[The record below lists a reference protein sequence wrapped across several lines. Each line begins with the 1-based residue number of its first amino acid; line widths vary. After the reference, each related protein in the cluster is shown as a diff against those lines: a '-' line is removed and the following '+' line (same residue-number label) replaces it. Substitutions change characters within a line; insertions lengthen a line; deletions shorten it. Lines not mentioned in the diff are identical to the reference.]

1 MINND
6 HTPIIP
12 EVTGIITT
20 KPLIQFPFRD
30 YGLTNQLKNLYNP
43 PMITI
48 LRSSLF
54 LFVFA
59 CLTSLANA
67 DIVTLKDGTII
78 EGVVTKETRAE
89 VVIEITISNIKTT
102 KTFPRYKVKS
112 IEHKP
117 VEADSLDKDADSN
130 ETETS
135 TPSTTTNRP
144 GSKATKAREPR
155 ASQTPRT
162 LYMVV
167 PVNGMIGEETNAD
180 GLRKA
185 LTQASRRKIE
195 HVVFTINSGGGYVYD
210 AVETL
215 KVLKEFDDQLN
226 YHALVE
232 EGAISAAS
240 VYVAA
245 ADDIFVRPD
254 ARVGGAVA
262 YSADNT
268 SGAAEVDAKFN
279 SIWAADIAA
288 RAQSKGFPPEVF
300 RAMVVLEAEVWLDGE
315 NKVFAS
321 RPSGSAQQIDSKG
334 TILTILAGQMI
345 QIGMATVF
353 EGELSEL
360 GEELGFDNW
369 IEAKNMGQRI
379 MEASAKE
386 RIKLSAKFTTAIN
399 AFGDALEDLENND
412 PSQFSDYRFFRGIDN
427 QRAPD
432 GYSLQLWRD
441 RCKTS
446 IQACDIMLEALAHIA
461 DVNKRAGKI
470 GALHLD
476 IIPGDIGHDA
486 YTNISEARSWLHA
499 NRNMIPLSMYDG

>member
-1 MINND
+1 MLNSYCRFLILV
-6 HTPIIP
+6 IIA
-12 EVTGIITT
+12 I
-20 KPLIQFPFRD
+20 FAPF
-30 YGLTNQLKNLYNP
+30 
-43 PMITI
+43 
-48 LRSSLF
+48 S
-54 LFVFA
+54 
-59 CLTSLANA
+59 NA
-67 DIVTLKDGTII
+67 DIVTLKDGTVI
-78 EGVVTKETRAE
+78 EGVVIKESRAE
-89 VVIEITISNIKTT
+89 VVIEITVSNIKTT

-117 VEADSLDKDADSN
+117 VEEEGSKEDIDTKD
-130 ETETS
+130 TEIS
-135 TPSTTTNRP
+135 TPSTSNNLPDSKTNRTRQRR
-144 GSKATKAREPR
+144 ATQA
-155 ASQTPRT
+155 PRT

-167 PVNGMIGEETNAD
+167 PVEGLIGEETNAD

-195 HVVFTINSGGGYVYD
+195 HVVFTIDSGGGYVYD

-240 VYVAA
+240 VYVAG
-245 ADDIFVRPD
+245 ADNIFVRPD

-262 YSADNT
+262 YSSDNT

-279 SIWAADIAA
+279 SIWAAGIAA

-300 RAMVVLEAEVWLDGE
+300 RAMVVLEAELWLDDE
-315 NKVFAS
+315 NTVFAS

-345 QIGMATVF
+345 QIGMAAKF

-360 GEELGFDNW
+360 GEELGLENW
-369 IEAKNMGQRI
+369 SEAKDMGQRI
-379 MEASAKE
+379 METSAKE
-386 RIKLSAKFTTAIN
+386 RVKLSAKFTNAIE
-399 AFGDALEDLENND
+399 AFGDAFEDFENNN
-412 PSQFSDYRFFRGIDN
+412 PSDFSDYRFLRGMDN
-427 QRAPD
+427 RRAPD
-432 GYSLQLWRD
+432 GNSVQLWRE
-441 RCKTS
+441 RCSTS
-446 IQACDIMLEALAHIA
+446 IRACDIMLEALGHIA
-461 DVNKRAGKI
+461 DVNKRAAKI

-476 IIPGDIGHDA
+476 IIPSNIGHDA
-486 YTNISEARSWLHA
+486 YTDISEARSWLHA